1 MYFYL
6 SHSTLGKEGPLQF
19 LLSLPTPAAVTLTI
33 IAATTMSVALYFLV
47 HRFWAKELSEE
58 TKKTTELVAMRV
70 GVVYAVVIGMMFAN
84 VRIEH
89 FQMVEAIESEASAL
103 IRLYQAIEKD
113 SGEETA
119 VIRRDLIDYIRFIV
133 DEQWP
138 ALREAR
144 AFPEKGGISGGGEKL
159 KPVWEYV
166 AKTEI
171 KTGNQNLRRL
181 LDQVEHYHI
190 LRIFDRKGNLLPLF
204 WYIALFGYFATLFTL
219 YVYPPNLRRCTLV
232 SLYSSMVAIVLLGI
246 FILTH
251 PYSVAAGVEPS
262 IFKWLLEMSAG

>member
-1 MYFYL
+1 M
-6 SHSTLGKEGPLQF
+6 EF
-19 LLSLPTPAAVTLTI
+19 LLNLPT
-33 IAATTMSVALYFLV
+33 SVAVILTVIVATAISIVLYYLV
-47 HRFWAKELSEE
+47 HPFWSQELSEE
-58 TKKTTELVAMRV
+58 TKKTSEVVAMRV

-89 FQMVEAIESEASAL
+89 FQMIEAIESEASAL
-103 IRLYQAIEKD
+103 IRLYQAVEKD
-113 SGEETA
+113 GSEGTD
-119 VIRRDLIDYIRFIV
+119 VIRRDMVDYIKFIV

-144 AFPEKGGISGGGEKL
+144 AFPVKEGFSGGGKKL
-159 KPVWEYV
+159 KHIWDYV
-166 AKTEI
+166 AKAEAE
-171 KTGNQNLRRL
+171 TGNQNLRRL

-190 LRIFDRKGNLLPLF
+190 LRVFDKKGNLLPLF
-204 WYIALFGYFATLFTL
+204 WYIAFFGYFATLFTL

-251 PYSVAAGVEPS
+251 PYSVAAGVEPN